1 MAVASEVSAGHSRS
15 QKIVQRARLSVA
27 SSSARVA
34 AAGRGSRPGFV
45 ASVTL
50 VPSFW
55 ALHSAIPHDNRVT

>member
-15 QKIVQRARLSVA
+15 QKIVQRARLRVA

-34 AAGRGSRPGFV
+34 SADRGCGPVLGKV

-50 VPSFW
+50 VPSFCGL
-55 ALHSAIPHDNRVT
+55 LHRYCA